1 MNYVTS
7 MTYLTCQTCQAK
19 IHCEE
24 CGKRLEET
32 LQSLDGIRRIK
43 IDLANQRL
51 EADSSL
57 SVDDF
62 AELLEEHGI
71 FSDL

>member
-1 MNYVTS
+1 MQYTTS
-7 MTYLTCQTCQAK
+7 VTYLTCQTCQAK
-19 IHCEE
+19 IHCDE

-32 LQSLDGIRRIK
+32 LHAIDGIRRIVV
-43 IDLANQRL
+43 DLPNQRL
-51 EADSSL
+51 EADSTL

-62 AELLEEHGI
+62 AELLEDYGL